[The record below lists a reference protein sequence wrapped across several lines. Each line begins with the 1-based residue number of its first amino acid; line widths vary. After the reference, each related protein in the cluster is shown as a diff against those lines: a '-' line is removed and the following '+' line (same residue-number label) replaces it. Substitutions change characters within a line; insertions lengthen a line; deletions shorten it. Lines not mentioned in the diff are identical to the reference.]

1 MRQPRTM
8 IKMVALAGY
17 LITVTA
23 VLPLHRCDSHRS
35 DAIGSAAS
43 GGCAHCVEACSTGP
57 GLDDRASIQLDVVH
71 EGHRHDDCFACHVL
85 SQKSL
90 PIIVAAGIGW
100 GEIVSKVPYS
110 EPSSPALSLRSSCP
124 IRAPPRIA

>member
-23 VLPLHRCDSHRS
+23 AMPLHHCDNHRS
-35 DAIGSAAS
+35 DAIGTAVS
-43 GGCAHCVEACSTGP
+43 GGCAHCVEACPTP
-57 GLDDRASIQLDVVH
+57 LPLDDRASSQLGVFLG
-71 EGHRHDDCFACHVL
+71 GHNPDDCFVCHVL
-85 SQKSL
+85 AQKSL
-90 PIIVAAGIGW
+90 PIIVAAALGW
-100 GEIVSKVPYS
+100 DEIVSEIPFS
-110 EPSSPALSLRSSCP
+110 EPGPPTLSLRFSCP

>member
-8 IKMVALAGY
+8 IKMMALAGY
-17 LITVTA
+17 LITVTV

-43 GGCAHCVEACSTGP
+43 GNCAHCVEACPTGP
-57 GLDDRASIQLDVVH
+57 GLDDRASIQLDMVH
-71 EGHRHDDCFACHVL
+71 EGHCHEDCFACHVL

-90 PIIVAAGIGW
+90 PVIVVAGIGW
-100 GEIVSKVPYS
+100 GGVVSNVPYS
-110 EPSSPALSLRSSCP
+110 EPSSPTLSLRYSCP